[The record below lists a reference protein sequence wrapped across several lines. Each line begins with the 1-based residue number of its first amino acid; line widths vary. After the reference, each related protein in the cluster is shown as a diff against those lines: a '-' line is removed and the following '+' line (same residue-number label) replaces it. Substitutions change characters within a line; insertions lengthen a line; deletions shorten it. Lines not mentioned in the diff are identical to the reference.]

1 MKKYFIPMLILVI
14 SVFIVACGGS
24 STAGG
29 GGGGGGGNTLSGK
42 YVLNS
47 VYVDFSSDGTYK
59 RRQASGDIM
68 AGKYRIDS
76 TGDLIMSDPDL
87 GSEVWK
93 IKGNT
98 VVTGRGSVYTKQ

>member
-1 MKKYFIPMLILVI
+1 MKKLLITLLIFVIPIFII
-14 SVFIVACGGS
+14 ACGGS
-24 STAGG
+24 NTSGG
-29 GGGGGGGNTLSGK
+29 GGSTLSGK
-42 YVLNS
+42 YVNENI
-47 VYVDFSSDGTYK
+47 YVDFASDGTYK

-87 GSEVWK
+87 GSAVWK

-98 VVTGRGSVYTKQ
+98 VVTGQGYVYTKK